1 VGGKLREV
9 LDSIGDAADFFG
21 VELTDVNQR
30 GVYGNTPL
38 KIATVR
44 GDIDAVRVLPFLL
57 AGPLVVALTV
67 LNTVGH
73 LVLGVFGDNEVVF
86 LVLGALLLLW
96 MPGVSRLIGQPLYA
110 RLAAARY
117 RLSARLT
124 GEDCE
129 TGTCA
134 LHAPRR

>member
-1 VGGKLREV
+1 MHMVSPRGKVHR
-9 LDSIGDAADFFG
+9 GFDA
-21 VELTDVNQR
+21 
-30 GVYGNTPL
+30 
-38 KIATVR
+38 I
-44 GDIDAVRVLPFLL
+44 RVLPFLL

-73 LVLGVFGDNEVVF
+73 GILGVFADSEVVF

-134 LHAPRR
+134 LHGPGR